1 MTGTKLTPSP
11 LYRKDNFALHWAECQ
26 VQEKDQTQ
34 RSEGSRWE
42 MEYYLGQDRLFGS
55 EVENTGRRSKVA
67 RGLGCSEKRLVLVVR
82 CLAGPS
88 RTILPVAS
96 IAPRLACPSP
106 DLFDIPMCF
115 SGCLNPAELD
125 SALPPSCPLTFKN
138 IMSLSRL
145 TCFIEAQ

>member
-1 MTGTKLTPSP
+1 MTGS
-11 LYRKDNFALHWAECQ
+11 
-26 VQEKDQTQ
+26 
-34 RSEGSRWE
+34 SWE

-55 EVENTGRRSKVA
+55 EVENTVRRSKVA

-82 CLAGPS
+82 CPAGPS
-88 RTILPVAS
+88 RTIFPMAS
-96 IAPRLACPSP
+96 ITHRLVCPSP
-106 DLFDIPMCF
+106 DLFDIPMYF